1 MKPSISKK
9 MDMVK
14 DVFLKNKKLQ
24 EDITFAEFVVN
35 NREYYDE
42 FYEDDYPQLQLLVE
56 GNSKR
61 KVSTRKNKI
70 SNKKNKISNS
80 RKCRIKNSKGEYVDI
95 KKVKQDDTSLLELPP
110 PEDDSQLIQIG
121 NQNTIPESIKLLEK
135 VKKGKKRFV
144 DFIRQREKMYGGDY
158 VRNNEIEFHKPKKV
172 RKEVEEITF

>member
-1 MKPSISKK
+1 
-9 MDMVK
+9 MVK
-14 DVFLKNKKLQ
+14 DVFLKNKKLE

-35 NREYYDE
+35 NPEYYDE

-95 KKVKQDDTSLLELPP
+95 KKIKQDKKDDTNLLELPP
-110 PEDDSQLIQIG
+110 PDGDENLISIG
-121 NQNTIPESIKLLEK
+121 NQMTIPESLRLLEK
-135 VKKGKKRFV
+135 VKRGK
-144 DFIRQREKMYGGDY
+144 
-158 VRNNEIEFHKPKKV
+158 KKV
-172 RKEVEEITF
+172 RDFYRNTDTEFYKPKFVRKETEEILF

>member
-1 MKPSISKK
+1 MKPSISRK

-14 DVFLKNKKLQ
+14 DVFLKDKKLQ

-35 NREYYDE
+35 NPEYYDE

-61 KVSTRKNKI
+61 KVST
-70 SNKKNKISNS
+70 KKNKISNNK
-80 RKCRIKNSKGEYVDI
+80 KCRIKNNKGEYVDI

-158 VRNNEIEFHKPKKV
+158 VRNNEIEFHKPKLV
-172 RKEVEEITF
+172 RKEVEEILF

>member
-1 MKPSISKK
+1 

-14 DVFLKNKKLQ
+14 DVFLKDKKLQ
-24 EDITFAEFVVN
+24 EDISFAEFVVN
-35 NREYYDE
+35 NPEYYDE

-61 KVSTRKNKI
+61 KVST
-70 SNKKNKISNS
+70 KKNKISNNK
-80 RKCRIKNSKGEYVDI
+80 KCRIKNNKGEYVDI

-135 VKKGKKRFV
+135 VKKGKKRFI
-144 DFIRQREKMYGGDY
+144 DFINQREKLYGGDY
-158 VRNNEIEFHKPKKV
+158 EKKNEIEFHKPKLV
-172 RKEVEEITF
+172 RKEVEEILF

>member
-1 MKPSISKK
+1 MKPSISRK

-14 DVFLKNKKLQ
+14 DVFLKNKKLE

-35 NREYYDE
+35 NPDYYDE

-70 SNKKNKISNS
+70 SNKKNNFSNN
-80 RKCRIKNSKGEYVDI
+80 RKLRIKNNKGEYIDI
-95 KKVKQDDTSLLELPP
+95 KKVKQDNTSLLELPP

-121 NQNTIPESIKLLEK
+121 NQNTIPENIRLLEK
-135 VKKGKKRFV
+135 VKKGKKKFI
-144 DFIRQREKMYGGDY
+144 DFYRHTDKEY
-158 VRNNEIEFHKPKKV
+158 FKPKYVK
-172 RKEVEEITF
+172 KETEEILF

>member
-1 MKPSISKK
+1 MKPSISRK

-14 DVFLKNKKLQ
+14 DVFLKDKKLQ

-35 NREYYDE
+35 NPDYYDE

-70 SNKKNKISNS
+70 SNKKTKISNS
-80 RKCRIKNSKGEYVDI
+80 RKCRIKNNKGEYVDI

-121 NQNTIPESIKLLEK
+121 NQNTIPENIRLLEK
-135 VKKGKKRFV
+135 VKKGKKRFI
-144 DFIRQREKMYGGDY
+144 DFYRHTDKEY
-158 VRNNEIEFHKPKKV
+158 FKPKYVK
-172 RKEVEEITF
+172 KETEEILF

>member
-1 MKPSISKK
+1 MKPSISRK

-14 DVFLKNKKLQ
+14 DVFLKQKKLE

-56 GNSKR
+56 GNSNR

-70 SNKKNKISNS
+70 SNKKSKISNS
-80 RKCRIKNSKGEYVDI
+80 RKCRIKNNKGEYVDI

-121 NQNTIPESIKLLEK
+121 NQNTIPENIRLLEK
-135 VKKGKKRFV
+135 VKNGKKRFV
-144 DFIRQREKMYGGDY
+144 DFQKQSEKICGGDY
-158 VRNNEIEFHKPKKV
+158 YRNNEIEYHKPKLV
-172 RKEVEEITF
+172 RKEVEEILF

>member
-1 MKPSISKK
+1 
-9 MDMVK
+9 MVK
-14 DVFLKNKKLQ
+14 DVFLKQKKLE

-135 VKKGKKRFV
+135 IKKGKKRFI
-144 DFIRQREKMYGGDY
+144 DFINQREKLYGGDY
-158 VRNNEIEFHKPKKV
+158 EKKNEIEFHKPKLV
-172 RKEVEEITF
+172 RKEVEEILF

>member
-1 MKPSISKK
+1 MKPSISRK

-14 DVFLKNKKLQ
+14 DVFLKDKKLQ
-24 EDITFAEFVVN
+24 EDISFAEFVVN
-35 NREYYDE
+35 NPEYYDE

-61 KVSTRKNKI
+61 KVST
-70 SNKKNKISNS
+70 KKNKISNNK
-80 RKCRIKNSKGEYVDI
+80 KCRIKNNKGEYVDI

-158 VRNNEIEFHKPKKV
+158 VRNNEIEFHKPKLV
-172 RKEVEEITF
+172 RKEVEEILF

>member
-1 MKPSISKK
+1 
-9 MDMVK
+9 MVK
-14 DVFLKNKKLQ
+14 DVFLKNKKLE

-35 NREYYDE
+35 NPDYYDE

-70 SNKKNKISNS
+70 SNKKNNFSNN
-80 RKCRIKNSKGEYVDI
+80 RKLRFKNNKGEYVDI

-121 NQNTIPESIKLLEK
+121 NQNTIPENIRLLEK
-135 VKKGKKRFV
+135 VKKGKKRFI
-144 DFIRQREKMYGGDY
+144 DFYRHTDKEY
-158 VRNNEIEFHKPKKV
+158 FKPKYVK
-172 RKEVEEITF
+172 KETEEILF

>member
-1 MKPSISKK
+1 MKPSISRK

-14 DVFLKNKKLQ
+14 DVFLKDKKLQ

-35 NREYYDE
+35 NPEYYDE
-42 FYEDDYPQLQLLVE
+42 YYEEDYPQLQLLVE

-121 NQNTIPESIKLLEK
+121 NQNTIPENIRLLEK
-135 VKKGKKRFV
+135 VKKGKKRFI
-144 DFIRQREKMYGGDY
+144 DFYRHTDKEY
-158 VRNNEIEFHKPKKV
+158 FKPKYVK
-172 RKEVEEITF
+172 KETEEILF

>member
-1 MKPSISKK
+1 
-9 MDMVK
+9 MVK
-14 DVFLKNKKLQ
+14 DVFLKNKKLE

-35 NREYYDE
+35 NPDYYDE

-80 RKCRIKNSKGEYVDI
+80 RKCRIKNNKGEYVDI

-121 NQNTIPESIKLLEK
+121 NQNTIPENIRLLEK
-135 VKKGKKRFV
+135 VKKGKKKFI
-144 DFIRQREKMYGGDY
+144 DFYRHTDKEY
-158 VRNNEIEFHKPKKV
+158 FKPKYVK
-172 RKEVEEITF
+172 KETEEILF

>member
-1 MKPSISKK
+1 
-9 MDMVK
+9 MVK
-14 DVFLKNKKLQ
+14 DVFLKDKKLQ
-24 EDITFAEFVVN
+24 EDISFAEFVVN
-35 NREYYDE
+35 NPEYYDE

-61 KVSTRKNKI
+61 KVST
-70 SNKKNKISNS
+70 KKNKISNNK
-80 RKCRIKNSKGEYVDI
+80 KCRIKNNKGDYVDI

-158 VRNNEIEFHKPKKV
+158 VRNNEIEFHKPKLV
-172 RKEVEEITF
+172 RKEVEEILF

>member
-1 MKPSISKK
+1 MKPSISRK

-14 DVFLKNKKLQ
+14 DVFLKDKKLQ

-35 NREYYDE
+35 NPKYYDE
-42 FYEDDYPQLQLLVE
+42 YYEEDYPQLQLLVE

-70 SNKKNKISNS
+70 SNKKNKVSNNK
-80 RKCRIKNSKGEYVDI
+80 KCRIKNNKGEYVDI

-121 NQNTIPESIKLLEK
+121 NQNTIPENIRLLEK
-135 VKKGKKRFV
+135 VKKGKKRFI
-144 DFIRQREKMYGGDY
+144 DFYRHTDKEY
-158 VRNNEIEFHKPKKV
+158 FKPKYVK
-172 RKEVEEITF
+172 KETEEILF

>member
-1 MKPSISKK
+1 
-9 MDMVK
+9 MVK
-14 DVFLKNKKLQ
+14 DVFLKDKKLQ

-35 NREYYDE
+35 NPEYYDE

-61 KVSTRKNKI
+61 KVST
-70 SNKKNKISNS
+70 KKNKISNNK
-80 RKCRIKNSKGEYVDI
+80 KCRIKNNKGEYVDI
-95 KKVKQDDTSLLELPP
+95 KKVKQDDTSLLELLH

-158 VRNNEIEFHKPKKV
+158 VRNNEI
-172 RKEVEEITF
+172 

>member
-1 MKPSISKK
+1 MKPSISRK

-14 DVFLKNKKLQ
+14 DVFLKDKKLQ

-35 NREYYDE
+35 NPEYYDE

-70 SNKKNKISNS
+70 SNKK
-80 RKCRIKNSKGEYVDI
+80 KCRIKNNKGEYVDI

-121 NQNTIPESIKLLEK
+121 NQNTIPESIRLLEK
-135 VKKGKKRFV
+135 RKKGKKRFV
-144 DFIRQREKMYGGDY
+144 DFINQR
-158 VRNNEIEFHKPKKV
+158 
-172 RKEVEEITF
+172 

>member
-1 MKPSISKK
+1 
-9 MDMVK
+9 MVK
-14 DVFLKNKKLQ
+14 DVFLKNKKLE

-35 NREYYDE
+35 NPEYYDE
-42 FYEDDYPQLQLLVE
+42 FYEEDYPQIQLLME
-56 GNSKR
+56 GNSNR

-70 SNKKNKISNS
+70 SNKKTKISNS
-80 RKCRIKNSKGEYVDI
+80 RKCRIKNNKGDYVDI

-158 VRNNEIEFHKPKKV
+158 VRNNEIEFHKPKLV
-172 RKEVEEITF
+172 RKEVEEILF

>member
-1 MKPSISKK
+1 MKPSISRK

-14 DVFLKNKKLQ
+14 DVFLKNKKLE
-24 EDITFAEFVVN
+24 EDITFAEFVVYN
-35 NREYYDE
+35 PDYYDE

-70 SNKKNKISNS
+70 SNKKNKFSNN
-80 RKCRIKNSKGEYVDI
+80 RKLRIKNNKGEYVDI

-121 NQNTIPESIKLLEK
+121 NQNTIPENIRLLEK
-135 VKKGKKRFV
+135 VKKGKKKFI
-144 DFIRQREKMYGGDY
+144 DFYRHTDKEY
-158 VRNNEIEFHKPKKV
+158 FKPKYVK
-172 RKEVEEITF
+172 KETEEILF

>member
-1 MKPSISKK
+1 MKPSISRK

-14 DVFLKNKKLQ
+14 DVFLKQKKLE

-42 FYEDDYPQLQLLVE
+42 FYEEDYPQIQLLME
-56 GNSKR
+56 GNSNR
-61 KVSTRKNKI
+61 KVSTR
-70 SNKKNKISNS
+70 KNKISNS
-80 RKCRIKNSKGEYVDI
+80 RKCRIKNNKGDYVDI

-121 NQNTIPESIKLLEK
+121 NQNTIPESIRLLEK

-144 DFIRQREKMYGGDY
+144 DFQKQSEKICGGDY
-158 VRNNEIEFHKPKKV
+158 YRNNEIEYHKPKLV
-172 RKEVEEITF
+172 RKEVEEILF

>member
-1 MKPSISKK
+1 MKPSISRK

-14 DVFLKNKKLQ
+14 DVFLKNKKLE

-35 NREYYDE
+35 NPEYYDE

-80 RKCRIKNSKGEYVDI
+80 RKCRIKNNKGEYVDI

-110 PEDDSQLIQIG
+110 PEDDSQLITIG
-121 NQNTIPESIKLLEK
+121 NQNTIPETKNLLDK
-135 VKKGKKRFV
+135 IKKGKKGFKE
-144 DFIRQREKMYGGDY
+144 FIKQREKSFGGDY
-158 VRNNEIEFHKPKKV
+158 EKRMKSI
-172 RKEVEEITF
+172 KEEYIIT

>member
-1 MKPSISKK
+1 

-14 DVFLKNKKLQ
+14 DVFLKDKKLQ

-35 NREYYDE
+35 NPEYYDE

-61 KVSTRKNKI
+61 KVST
-70 SNKKNKISNS
+70 KKNKISNNK
-80 RKCRIKNSKGEYVDI
+80 KCRIKNNKGEYVDI

-158 VRNNEIEFHKPKKV
+158 VRNNEIEFHKPKLV
-172 RKEVEEITF
+172 RKEVEEILF

>member
-1 MKPSISKK
+1 MKPSISRK

-14 DVFLKNKKLQ
+14 DVFLKNKKLE

-35 NREYYDE
+35 NPEYYDE
-42 FYEDDYPQLQLLVE
+42 YYEEDYPQLQLLVE

-70 SNKKNKISNS
+70 SNNK
-80 RKCRIKNSKGEYVDI
+80 KCRIKNNKGEYVDI

-121 NQNTIPESIKLLEK
+121 NQNTIPENIRLLEK
-135 VKKGKKRFV
+135 VKK
-144 DFIRQREKMYGGDY
+144 
-158 VRNNEIEFHKPKKV
+158 
-172 RKEVEEITF
+172 

>member
-1 MKPSISKK
+1 MKPSISRK

-14 DVFLKNKKLQ
+14 DVFLKDKKLQ
-24 EDITFAEFVVN
+24 EDISFAEFVVN
-35 NREYYDE
+35 NPEYYDE

-70 SNKKNKISNS
+70 SNNK
-80 RKCRIKNSKGEYVDI
+80 KCRIKNNKGEYVDI

-158 VRNNEIEFHKPKKV
+158 VRNNEIEFHKPKLV
-172 RKEVEEITF
+172 RKEVEEILF